1 MKLKIF
7 KLYFKTPCHFGE
19 RGLGLEKT
27 SVILHSDSI
36 FNALINAWAFLFRK
50 ENLEKFLVE
59 ECKEPSFLITSGFP
73 FNKNVFYFPRIQWKF
88 PAKEEVIEKKGRKK
102 LKKLEFIKK
111 DLFEKWIN
119 EKVVEREKISE
130 ALENLD
136 FIKEDLIPKNQL
148 SRINSSFK
156 QLYSLGV
163 IKFKKN
169 AGIWFGIEEKKEGV
183 IKDWIIPAL
192 KFLQDQGIGAKRTWG
207 LGKFEFEEKEIEI
220 KTPEK
225 SEKFVN
231 LSVVFPKENDLSLIK
246 NTFIKNTSWFRWHLI
261 TRGGY
266 PVYSPFAE
274 SFSLRKPLIKMIGEG
289 SVLPEIKGNI
299 LKIPENEEILRKI
312 NFPHFVYHYGRGFL
326 IPAKL
331 KENYE

>member
-1 MKLKIF
+1 MQEAENRRNVTYTD
-7 KLYFKTPCHFGE
+7 YFNMYYWPDATQDKKTAALNAE
-19 RGLGLEKT
+19 A
-27 SVILHSDSI
+27 SLH
-36 FNALINAWAFLFRK
+36 
-50 ENLEKFLVE
+50 
-59 ECKEPSFLITSGFP
+59 
-73 FNKNVFYFPRIQWKF
+73 KN
-88 PAKEEVIEKKGRKK
+88 
-102 LKKLEFIKK
+102 
-111 DLFEKWIN
+111 
-119 EKVVEREKISE
+119 
-130 ALENLD
+130 
-136 FIKEDLIPKNQL
+136 
-148 SRINSSFK
+148 
-156 QLYSLGV
+156 
-163 IKFKKN
+163 
-169 AGIWFGIEEKKEGV
+169 
-183 IKDWIIPAL
+183 WIIPAL

>member
-19 RGLGLEKT
+19 RGLGLEKA

-36 FNALINAWAFLFRK
+36 FNALINAWAFLFGK
-50 ENLEKFLVE
+50 ERLEKFLVE
-59 ECKEPSFLITSGFP
+59 EYKEPSFLITSGFP
-73 FNKNVFYFPRIQWKF
+73 FSEENFYFPRIQWRF
-88 PAKEEVIEKKGRKK
+88 PAKEEIIEKKGRKK

-119 EKVVEREKISE
+119 GEEVTEEEI
-130 ALENLD
+130 LEDLD

-148 SRINSSFK
+148 SRINSKST

-163 IKFKKN
+163 IKFEEN
-169 AGIWFGIEEKKEGV
+169 SGIWFGIEEKKEGI
-183 IKDWIIPAL
+183 IKNWILPCL
-192 KFLQDQGIGAKRTWG
+192 RFLQDQGIGAKRTWG
-207 LGKFEFEEKEIEI
+207 LGKFEFGEKEIEI

-225 SEKFVN
+225 SEKFVD
-231 LSVVFPKENDLSLIK
+231 LSVVFPKEDDLGL
-246 NTFIKNTSWFRWHLI
+246 IKNTSWFRWHLI

-289 SVLPEIKGNI
+289 SVLPEIKGDI

-312 NFPHFVYHYGRGFL
+312 GFPHFVYHYGRSFL

>member
-36 FNALINAWAFLFRK
+36 FNALINAWAFLFGK
-50 ENLEKFLVE
+50 ERLEKFLDE
-59 ECKEPSFLITSGFP
+59 EYKEPSFLITSGFP
-73 FNKNVFYFPRIQWKF
+73 FSKESFYFPRIQWRF

-111 DLFEKWIN
+111 GLFERWIN
-119 EKVVEREKISE
+119 EEEVAEEEISE
-130 ALENLD
+130 ISKDLD

-148 SRINSSFK
+148 SRINSSSE

-163 IKFKKN
+163 IKFKESS
-169 AGIWFGIEEKKEGV
+169 GIWFGIEEKKKGV
-183 IKDWIIPAL
+183 IKNWIIPAL

-207 LGKFEFEEKEIEI
+207 LGKFEFEEKEMEI

-225 SEKFVN
+225 SEKFIT
-231 LSVVFPKENDLSLIK
+231 LSAVFPKESDLSL
-246 NTFIKNTSWFRWHLI
+246 IKNTSWFRWHLI

-266 PVYSPFAE
+266 PVYSPFAKG
-274 SFSLRKPLIKMIGEG
+274 FSLRKPLIKMIGEG
-289 SVLPEIKGNI
+289 SVLPEIKGDI

-312 NFPHFVYHYGRGFL
+312 NFPYFVYHYGRGFL